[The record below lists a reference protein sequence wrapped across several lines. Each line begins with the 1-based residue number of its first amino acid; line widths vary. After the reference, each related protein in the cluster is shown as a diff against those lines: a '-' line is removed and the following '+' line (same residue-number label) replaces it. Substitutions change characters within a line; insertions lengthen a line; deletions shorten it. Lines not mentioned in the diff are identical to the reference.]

1 MARIVL
7 TGIFEIMDSYG
18 TLLKQA
24 REAKKISIETAA
36 KDTSISSHYIEALE
50 NETTGVFH
58 GEAYVVGFLRNYGD
72 YLELDSQRLIK
83 LYHNALTQEMPVPE
97 GLIQRPKPTYFFPVI
112 VLSSIVVVA
121 IVVLLTLYF
130 KVYRPQQI
138 EKQNTYAI
146 SSKVQEKIYELD
158 EKPFTARIY
167 VGDQIVVPTTDGS
180 VVLTVKSDTNSR
192 LGLQTPQG
200 LQYFDLSETRE
211 FDVDGDGSV
220 DIVVDVWEISSNDNS
235 RGAEVYIMLRDSAF
249 VRNVD
254 STSIPIS
261 EGSQKRQTIILEDNR
276 AYPFTLNATFRSPG
290 VFRYAV
296 DRRASE
302 ESYYNSGD
310 AVTLSANNRVRL
322 WVANGNTVKFQIVAG
337 GRTHDLEI
345 AKAGE
350 VIVQDI
356 KWIKS
361 DDIHYRLVV
370 EELD

>member
-1 MARIVL
+1 
-7 TGIFEIMDSYG
+7 MDSYG

-36 KDTSISSHYIEALE
+36 KDTSISSYYIEALE
-50 NETTGVFH
+50 NETTGIFH

-97 GLIQRPKPTYFFPVI
+97 GLIQKPKPSYFLPVI
-112 VLSSIVVVA
+112 ILSA
-121 IVVLLTLYF
+121 IVVIAIAVLLTIYF

-146 SSKVQEKIYELD
+146 SNKVQEKIYELD
-158 EKPFTARIY
+158 EKPLTARIY
-167 VGDQIVVPTTDGS
+167 VGDQIIVPTTDGS
-180 VVLTVKSDTNSR
+180 VVLTVNSDTNSR

-211 FDVDGDGSV
+211 LDVDGDGSV
-220 DIVVDVWEISSNDNS
+220 DIVVDVWEISSNENS
-235 RGAEVYIMLRDSAF
+235 RGAEVYIMLRDSAI
-249 VRNVD
+249 VKNVD

-261 EGSQKRQTIILEDNR
+261 EGSKKQQTIILEDNR

-296 DRRASE
+296 DRKASQE
-302 ESYYNSGD
+302 GYYNSGD
-310 AVTLSANNRVRL
+310 AVTLSANNRVRV

-350 VIVQDI
+350 VIVEDI
-356 KWIKS
+356 KWIRV
-361 DDIHYRLVV
+361 DDFHYRLVV